1 MGNRTA
7 TQRPPLPEKIDW
19 SALIE
24 AARNARENAYAPYSK
39 FPVGAAVLCASGRIY
54 IGCNVEN
61 ASYGLSV
68 CAERNAVG
76 QAIVNGEKRV
86 LAAAIA
92 TRARPCPP
100 CGMCRQVL
108 AEFAGPDAPIALVTG
123 RSRTIHQLGD
133 LLPHAFDESFL

>member
-1 MGNRTA
+1 
-7 TQRPPLPEKIDW
+7 
-19 SALIE
+19 LIE

-39 FPVGAAVLCASGRIY
+39 VPVGAAVLCASGRIY

-108 AEFAGPDAPIALVTG
+108 AEFAGPDAPIALVAG

-133 LLPHAFDESFL
+133 LLPHAFDKSFL